1 MMPSDDRSAE
11 RRGGLTRPAQ
21 RHRAVVIGGGLHG
34 LSTALHLARTPGWQ
48 VTVLERRHVG
58 RHSSGV
64 NAGGVRRLGR
74 DLREIA
80 LSVVSAEM
88 WHNITALVG
97 DDCGYQG
104 GGQVKVAESEA
115 DLKKLEARAEQVR
128 ALGWTHEEVVDQA
141 EVRRLLPAVSR
152 HVVGALVTRDDG
164 SADPMRTVMAFRRAA
179 QEAGATI
186 VEGSGV
192 VALERTAEGTIRVV
206 TEDATYEAERVA
218 NCAGAWATRVA
229 AMAGEEIPC
238 GVKASMMIVTE
249 RLPPFC
255 QATVGPT
262 SRALSFKQTAAGTV
276 VIGGGH
282 QGLNDPAAETS
293 TVLFDR
299 LAHAARIAAEI
310 FPCVAGARIMRTWT
324 GTEAKP
330 SDEVPVIGESRTMPG
345 LIHSFGYSGHGFQLG
360 PAAGAAVAEL
370 MARGATNLPIAP
382 FHQDRFAKAA

>member
-1 MMPSDDRSAE
+1 MN
-11 RRGGLTRPAQ
+11 
-21 RHRAVVIGGGLHG
+21 RAVVIGGGLHG
-34 LSTALHLARTPGWQ
+34 LSTALHLARMPGWQ

-88 WHNITALVG
+88 WQDMPALVG
-97 DDCGYQG
+97 DDCGFTP

-115 DLKKLEARAEQVR
+115 DLRKLEARAEQVR
-128 ALGWTHEEVVDQA
+128 ALGWTHEEVVDRA
-141 EVRRLLPAVSR
+141 EVRRLLPAVAP
-152 HVVGALVTRDDG
+152 HVVGALVTRGDG

-179 QEAGATI
+179 QQAGATI
-186 VEGSGV
+186 VEGAGV
-192 VALERTAEGTIRVV
+192 TAIERTATGTLRVV
-206 TEDATYEAERVA
+206 TPDATHEAERVA
-218 NCAGAWATRVA
+218 NCAGAWATTVA
-229 AMAGEEIPC
+229 RMAGEEIPC

-249 RLPPFC
+249 RLPRFC
-255 QATVGPT
+255 EPTVGAA
-262 SRALSFKQTAAGTV
+262 SRALSFKQTASGTV

-282 QGLNDPAAETS
+282 QGLNDPETETS

-299 LAHAARIAAEI
+299 LAHAARIAAEL

-324 GTEAKP
+324 GTEARTA
-330 SDEVPVIGESRTMPG
+330 DEIPVIGESTTMPG
-345 LIHSFGYSGHGFQLG
+345 LFHSFGYSGHGFQLG

-382 FHQDRFAKAA
+382 FTQARFAA

>member
-1 MMPSDDRSAE
+1 MN
-11 RRGGLTRPAQ
+11 
-21 RHRAVVIGGGLHG
+21 RAVVIGGGLHG
-34 LSTALHLARTPGWQ
+34 LSTALHLARMPGWS

-88 WHNITALVG
+88 WHGIRALVG
-97 DDCGYQG
+97 DDCGFQA

-115 DLKKLEARAEQVR
+115 DLRKLEARAAQVR
-128 ALGWTHEEVVDQA
+128 ALGWTHEEVVDRV
-141 EVRRLLPAVSR
+141 EVRRLLPAIAP

-186 VEGSGV
+186 IEGAGV
-192 VALERTAEGTIRVV
+192 VAVERTAAGTLRVV
-206 TEDATYEAERVA
+206 TEDTAYEAERVA

-229 AMAGEEIPC
+229 RMAGEEIPC
-238 GVKASMMIVTE
+238 GVKASMMMVTE

-262 SRALSFKQTAAGTV
+262 ARPLSFKQTATGTV

-282 QGLNDPAAETS
+282 QGLNDPETETS

-299 LAHAARIAAEI
+299 LAGAARIAGEL
-310 FPCVAGARIMRTWT
+310 FPCVAGARITRTWT
-324 GTEAKP
+324 GTEARTP
-330 SDEVPVIGESRTMPG
+330 DEVPVIGESRTAPG
-345 LIHSFGYSGHGFQLG
+345 LFHSFGYSGHGFQLG

-370 MARGATNLPIAP
+370 MARGATNLPVAP
-382 FHQDRFAKAA
+382 FHHDRFVAAA